1 MIDINK
7 TDSEGLNAFWIAGRC
22 GHGEIMQVLAEHG
35 IDIFNKD
42 KQGNTVLH
50 TAARYPERKNILKM
64 LLDSHFPTDIT
75 NVDGDTAL
83 HIAAQRNNKE
93 AIELLLEAGAEIDA
107 LNNASLTPLYL
118 AILNERSEESETA
131 QDLLNAGAQVFIDG
145 TDEQKDR
152 SPIFLV
158 IRRDQ
163 AKLLGVMYLHTQK
176 AQEIKNSQGLTPLMY
191 AAKNNNTKIVEFL
204 TIASNTDLNQE
215 DKYGCTILVHVLRKG
230 GKEDLKMARKLVA
243 GGADVNHVDGH
254 GNTPLIQ
261 MINLGIRDSVKFL
274 IDKGADQ
281 HICDAGGLDA
291 CDHAK
296 RSGLAREQGFENFL
310 ACSVLLQRESKRR
323 LEYRQQQKREIA
335 AIQARSIDQQSRRNS
350 RRSSRRSTAK
360 VDTLAPSVKASPKLD
375 SLAYKPARETATNVD
390 QKAAKSPGK
399 GERVHRASE
408 KHTLQPESAVTHQ
421 PQAKQVERI
430 VDPEITK
437 QVSL

>member
-1 MIDINK
+1 VAEISRSNSLTSLLAGSEESDDLERKPDVSTRHGDPSDSVKPGFAKTKLYSLTKLQEEISYAVETINLHYFVDLGGVTYYDINFEGRLGFPLKIAAFKGHSGFVKLMLENKMIDINK

-163 AKLLGVMYLHTQK
+163 AKLLGVMYLHT
-176 AQEIKNSQGLTPLMY
+176 
-191 AAKNNNTKIVEFL
+191 
-204 TIASNTDLNQE
+204 
-215 DKYGCTILVHVLRKG
+215 
-230 GKEDLKMARKLVA
+230 
-243 GGADVNHVDGH
+243 
-254 GNTPLIQ
+254 
-261 MINLGIRDSVKFL
+261 
-274 IDKGADQ
+274 
-281 HICDAGGLDA
+281 
-291 CDHAK
+291 
-296 RSGLAREQGFENFL
+296 
-310 ACSVLLQRESKRR
+310 
-323 LEYRQQQKREIA
+323 
-335 AIQARSIDQQSRRNS
+335 
-350 RRSSRRSTAK
+350 
-360 VDTLAPSVKASPKLD
+360 
-375 SLAYKPARETATNVD
+375 
-390 QKAAKSPGK
+390 
-399 GERVHRASE
+399 
-408 KHTLQPESAVTHQ
+408 
-421 PQAKQVERI
+421 
-430 VDPEITK
+430 
-437 QVSL
+437 